1 MRRGHEEGVIQ
12 RVQGQLPQMVWGRED
27 RMLEGGQKVS

>member
-1 MRRGHEEGVIQ
+1 MRRGHEEGVM

-27 RMLEGGQKVS
+27 RMLEGVRKLT